1 MGPGKIVVMVRYKS
15 KIGWIL
21 VVVILLLLLAPIL
34 QLLKHTLSIGPI
46 LLLLPALFIGYIFIS
61 TYYEVGNGVLGVK
74 SGFLLNRSIPISSI
88 TKIEA
93 TKNLISAPATSFDRL
108 EVFYN
113 TYESVIISP
122 KEKRAFIAHLKQLN
136 PEIQDNTGL

>member
-1 MGPGKIVVMVRYKS
+1 MVRYKS

-21 VVVILLLLLAPIL
+21 VVVILLLLLAPVFQFL
-34 QLLKHTLSIGPI
+34 EHSLSIGPF
-46 LLLLPALFIGYIFIS
+46 LLLLPSIFIGYIFMS
-61 TYYEVGNGVLGVK
+61 TYYEIGNGALRVR

-93 TKNLISAPATSFDRL
+93 TKNPISAPATSFDRL

-113 TYESVIISP
+113 KYESVIISP
-122 KEKRAFIAHLKQLN
+122 KDKRAFIAHLKQLN
-136 PEIQDNTGL
+136 PNIQDNTGL